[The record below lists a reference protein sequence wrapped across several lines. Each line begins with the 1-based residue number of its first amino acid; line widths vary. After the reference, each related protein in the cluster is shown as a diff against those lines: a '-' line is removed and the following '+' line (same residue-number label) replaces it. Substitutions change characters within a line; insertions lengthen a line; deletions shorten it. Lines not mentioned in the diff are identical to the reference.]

1 MSAIQE
7 STGFRVRLRVRLAKG
22 FTTEAKSLSATVA
35 GREITITSQDK
46 NEPLNRV
53 KWAVLHARGFASQ
66 EQALQF
72 GARLRTILQVASLS
86 LRLGVDVGEDKPTLR
101 MNEEFARATG
111 RIKDYERIA
120 PNIHGLAIL
129 PDDDHT
135 RIPIGE
141 IQGTVTS
148 NPDDLIR
155 TLNELGEKPDIAPEP
170 AVSRPPPCLL
180 SL

>member
-66 EQALQF
+66 EEALQF
-72 GARLRTILQVASLS
+72 GARLRSILQVASLS
-86 LRLGVDVGEDKPTLR
+86 LRLGVDVGEDKPTHR

-111 RIKDYERIA
+111 RISQNRKRSWEIA
-120 PNIHGLAIL
+120 ACTGRAA
-129 PDDDHT
+129 
-135 RIPIGE
+135 RCWAAA
-141 IQGTVTS
+141 
-148 NPDDLIR
+148 
-155 TLNELGEKPDIAPEP
+155 AP
-170 AVSRPPPCLL
+170 STQ
-180 SL
+180 